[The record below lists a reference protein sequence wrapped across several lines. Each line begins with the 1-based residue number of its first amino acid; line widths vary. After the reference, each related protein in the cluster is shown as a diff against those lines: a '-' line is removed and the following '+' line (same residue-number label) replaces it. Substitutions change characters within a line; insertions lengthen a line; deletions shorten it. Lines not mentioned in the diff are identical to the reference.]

1 MTTKCSWLFLSL
13 LGYPRIVK
21 KFIFHF
27 FPKNTGKTGEEFPH
41 LAAVSPVFPCL
52 GFRRKKNKS
61 HRDIKRMLCECPPLS
76 KEERA
81 QGEVACGEDCLNRL
95 LMIEW

>member
-1 MTTKCSWLFLSL
+1 MSMT
-13 LGYPRIVK
+13 
-21 KFIFHF
+21 F
-27 FPKNTGKTGEEFPH
+27 FFN
-41 LAAVSPVFPCL
+41 
-52 GFRRKKNKS
+52 RKKSKS